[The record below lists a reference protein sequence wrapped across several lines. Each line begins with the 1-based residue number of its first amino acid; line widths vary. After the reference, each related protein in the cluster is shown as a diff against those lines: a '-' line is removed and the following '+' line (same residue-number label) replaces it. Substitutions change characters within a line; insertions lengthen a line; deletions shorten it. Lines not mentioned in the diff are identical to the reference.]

1 MQRMKH
7 QIDTYEKKIQKDEI
21 LDDNHPNFLNFYKD
35 KVKQKE
41 DEIIHQKKRLRT
53 YMLQEKRVLVKEKA
67 FEVERAE
74 NFRVVV
80 GLHNDLRK
88 EKVKNAI
95 NEKKI
100 RATTGSYY

>member
-1 MQRMKH
+1 MHRMKQ
-7 QIDTYEKKIQKDEI
+7 QIDNYERKLQKDEI
-21 LDDNHPNFLNFYKD
+21 LDDNHPNFLNFFKG
-35 KVKQKE
+35 KIKERE
-41 DEIIHQKKRLRT
+41 DEILHLKKRLRN

-80 GLHNDLRK
+80 GLNNDLRK
-88 EKVKNAI
+88 EKVKNAM
-95 NEKKI
+95 NEKKF